1 MKNASIEELN
11 KSSRKR
17 GFTQATKEWLE
28 SVQTITEELDAKP
41 QDPKNIE
48 LIKFLEKGL
57 SVVEFSNPYGDMPS
71 IHLPMAEVRKLIK
84 QRLVPVR
91 SPEYLN
97 IYAEYELKMEGAA
110 NEQEEKSIVAQYKSK
125 LAAAAAKSTP
135 SQSKEERLKEDEL
148 KAEIKLREAQK
159 AETKKEETKK
169 EGAKKEE
176 TKKEGAKKEGAEKQ
190 GAKKEGAEKQGAKK
204 EGAEKENIR
213 RAPVEYGLPYLRNS
227 LTPAPQSLEER
238 MTALFT
244 LIKSRVKANPVVDE
258 WMYTRKII
266 DWKQALTKLP
276 NGLERTSI
284 KIAIDLFEDTVL
296 PVEWEPPQTPTSIE
310 SLKKLSVGE
319 LAQLAPEVLHSI
331 PKDKLELLPLGQL
344 ELFIREQANLNDPI
358 DIEQI
363 RKINFK
369 TLDAVDVDVIM
380 LEVNN
385 HYSAAAFEKKE
396 AIAYFAESA
405 QLTVDPYLLVHVP
418 RAELKEKYK
427 LSIPKST
434 EEKFIRNAAYKKEV
448 EAKCLD
454 AGITPIADLFKLSSH
469 TL

>member
-1 MKNASIEELN
+1 LCCP
-11 KSSRKR
+11 
-17 GFTQATKEWLE
+17 
-28 SVQTITEELDAKP
+28 EELDAKP

-57 SVVEFSNPYGDMPS
+57 SVVEFSNPHGDMPS

-135 SQSKEERLKEDEL
+135 SQSKEERLKEDKL

-169 EGAKKEE
+169 EGAKKEG
-176 TKKEGAKKEGAEKQ
+176 TKKEGAKKEGAEKE
-190 GAKKEGAEKQGAKK
+190 GAK
-204 EGAEKENIR
+204 KENIR

-284 KIAIDLFEDTVL
+284 KIAIDLFEDAVL